1 MTGSRATTRERM
13 LSEELIRIRSTY
25 SFRLGLL
32 LTDAMFRRP
41 WMIPL
46 LPFTFMALNV
56 RYIRERKIKTTELNE
71 SKQKLDSECLFLICT
86 NEEGIASAERVS
98 TLAQEW
104 LGTGGKKIV
113 VMSTIDEIHLL
124 LPKKS
129 IVFPVTD
136 PKKEIKENR
145 SLWNAQCEN
154 LIGTILDA
162 HQPKNVIFDGP
173 YPYRGVLN
181 AIKYYDA
188 QNWIWLRTRGL
199 EDSSIALRGET
210 FDQIATIEVSKFVHP
225 NVSETKRDQEPQD
238 RNLLLMAPH
247 YNTRSGVSKKLA
259 SLVQK
264 KVGVLPWDVALP
276 EFLNAGTE
284 VGFENATKITHILE
298 NETLSTLRAA
308 IVPPNIE
315 LIAKLMEHKIP
326 TLCLFKENSDLLHIK
341 KLQHVNPRIP
351 LMCSMD
357 SDFVQIEHSLQSLL
371 TSNKELYAGSQPI
384 RTGDLISQILN

>member
-1 MTGSRATTRERM
+1 MTGSRATIRERM
-13 LSEELIRIRSTY
+13 LSEELTRIRSTY

-32 LTDAMFRRP
+32 LTDAMFRKP
-41 WMIPL
+41 WMLPL
-46 LPFTFMALNV
+46 LPFTFIALNV

-86 NEEGIASAERVS
+86 NEEGVASAERVS

-104 LGTGGKKIV
+104 FGKGGKKIV
-113 VMSTIDEIHLL
+113 VMSTIDDIYLL
-124 LPKKS
+124 LPKKC

-188 QNWIWLRTRGL
+188 QNWIWLRPRGL

-210 FDQIATIEVSKFVHP
+210 FDQIATIEVSKFVHS
-225 NVSETKRDQEPQD
+225 NVSETKRNQMPQD

-264 KVGVLPWDVALP
+264 KVSALPWDVALP
-276 EFLNAGTE
+276 EFLHEGGGVE
-284 VGFENATKITHILE
+284 FENVTKITHIL
-298 NETLSTLRAA
+298 NDETLSTVRAA

-326 TLCLFKENSDLLHIK
+326 TLCLFKENNELLQIS
-341 KLQHVNPRIP
+341 KLQHMNPRIP
-351 LMCSMD
+351 LMNSID
-357 SDFVQIEHSLQSLL
+357 SDFVQIEHSLESLL
-371 TSNKELYAGSQPI
+371 TSNQAMYIGSRPI
-384 RTGDLISQILN
+384 GTGDWISHVLS

>member
-1 MTGSRATTRERM
+1 MTGSRATIRERM
-13 LSEELIRIRSTY
+13 LSEELTRIRSTY

-32 LTDAMFRRP
+32 LTEALFRKP

-46 LPFTFMALNV
+46 IPFNFIALNV
-56 RYIRERKIKTTELNE
+56 RYIREKKSKTIELNE
-71 SKQKLDSECLFLICT
+71 SKQKLDSDCLFLICT
-86 NEEGIASAERVS
+86 NEEGISSAERAS
-98 TLAQEW
+98 TLAREW
-104 LGTGGKKIV
+104 FEKGGKKIV
-113 VMSTIDEIHLL
+113 VMSTVDEIHLI
-124 LPKKS
+124 LPKRS

-136 PKKEIKENR
+136 PKKEIKETR

-188 QNWIWLRTRGL
+188 QNWIWLRPRGL

-210 FDQIATIEVSKFVHP
+210 FDEIATIEVSKHVHST
-225 NVSETKRDQEPQD
+225 VDETKRVLEPQG
-238 RNLLLMAPH
+238 RNILLVAPH

-264 KVGVLPWDVALP
+264 KVSTLSWDVALP
-276 EFLNAGTE
+276 EFLHEGDE
-284 VGFENATKITHILE
+284 VLFENVTKITHILNDE
-298 NETLSTLRAA
+298 ALNTIGAA

-315 LIAKLMEHKIP
+315 LVAKLMEHKIP
-326 TLCLFKENSDLLHIK
+326 TLCLFKENKDILHIR
-341 KLQHVNPRIP
+341 KLQHINPRIP
-351 LMCSMD
+351 LMNSMD
-357 SDFVQIEHSLQSLL
+357 SDFVQIEHSLEGML
-371 TSNKELYAGSQPI
+371 TSNQAMYAGSKPMS
-384 RTGDLISQILN
+384 TGDLISQILS